1 METLFIHSIVFSV
14 KYGFPILYKCS
25 NNKPCYIYIFMVA
38 VVIYLLHWYLPPV
51 LVFVANTN
59 SWTLDPASLCAAT
72 RTLYHVAGIRSG
84 ITSSSCWMLLETS
97 VHVFWPRERYSA
109 MKYWSGQPPLGHAS
123 RNKVTD
129 VELISRISSCVG
141 SRGAVDN
148 GIIEVAFTYKDLL
161 DKRYAL
167 MVHYWKKFITSVIW
181 NL

>member
-1 METLFIHSIVFSV
+1 
-14 KYGFPILYKCS
+14 
-25 NNKPCYIYIFMVA
+25 
-38 VVIYLLHWYLPPV
+38 
-51 LVFVANTN
+51 
-59 SWTLDPASLCAAT
+59 
-72 RTLYHVAGIRSG
+72 
-84 ITSSSCWMLLETS
+84 
-97 VHVFWPRERYSA
+97 

-148 GIIEVAFTYKDLL
+148 GILEVAFTSKDLL
-161 DKRYAL
+161 DIRYAL